1 LAFEYAFLISSL
13 QAPIQPLL
21 PNISDISFESL
32 HNNYEI
38 GLEDLSLE
46 DIRSSNTKR
55 RVKDEEENEYR
66 TKSKK
71 GDRARNKIF
80 QWLNNF
86 GL

>member
-1 LAFEYAFLISSL
+1 M
-13 QAPIQPLL
+13 
-21 PNISDISFESL
+21 SDISFESL

-46 DIRSSNTKR
+46 DIRSSAVSSKKKSKR
-55 RVKDEEENEYR
+55 RGKDEEENEYR
-66 TKSKK
+66 SKSKK
-71 GDRARNKIF
+71 GDRARNSIF